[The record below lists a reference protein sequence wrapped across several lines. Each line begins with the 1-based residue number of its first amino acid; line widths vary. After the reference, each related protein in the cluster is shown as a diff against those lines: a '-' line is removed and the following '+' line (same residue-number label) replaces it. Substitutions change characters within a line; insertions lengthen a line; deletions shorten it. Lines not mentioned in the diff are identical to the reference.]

1 MVTRTLVSTAAT
13 LLCAAL
19 AHAQGHG
26 YTPADIENGGLLY
39 QTNCTACHGPDGDG
53 VPTVNLGSGK
63 FRRGTTDDEIV
74 KIIIGGIPGTAMPPS
89 AFSEGQAG
97 TIVAYLRSLAE
108 TPTTGMLP
116 GNAARGQTLFAGK
129 GQCQNCHSVAGVGA
143 RTGPSLSEIGASRRA
158 VELRRS
164 IIDPGADIR
173 SDHRPVRVAMR
184 DGSTITGRLLNQDTF
199 TIQLLDS
206 SSRLRLLDMSTV
218 REFTILKESPMPSYR
233 DRLDA
238 QEVADI
244 VAYLT
249 TLKGRR

>member
-1 MVTRTLVSTAAT
+1 MVLRTLVLTAAT
-13 LLCAAL
+13 LLCVSL

-39 QTNCTACHGPDGDG
+39 QNNCTACHGPDGDG

-116 GNAARGQTLFAGK
+116 GNAARGQTLFTGK

-158 VELRRS
+158 IELRRS
-164 IIDPGADIR
+164 IIDPAADIR

-184 DGSTITGRLLNQDTF
+184 DGTTITGRLLNQDTF